1 MKKLTLALVCALPLI
16 AQAELIDNSTQTKKV
31 VPMSDL
37 TIKKALLLGT
47 WQCQSSPQMD
57 EEYEGEVSATYQFLF
72 DGTLKVSKVSK
83 VNHEQGEGVYHVDTE
98 RRWQLYQEADLLLI
112 AEQNTALT
120 RFDSHNVDPVEVQNL
135 QEFAKDTSRVSDMIV
150 GALDKTTFNFGY
162 TNGIVTKLDV
172 FRCQRV
178 NENAKQ

>member
-1 MKKLTLALVCALPLI
+1 MKKLTLALLCALPLLTH
-16 AQAELIDNSTQTKKV
+16 AELIDNSTQTKKV
-31 VPMSDL
+31 VPASDL
-37 TIKKALLLGT
+37 TIKRQLLLGT
-47 WQCQSSPQMD
+47 WQCQSSSKMS
-57 EEYEGEVSATYQFLF
+57 EEYEGEVFATYQFLP

-83 VNHEQGEGVYHVDTE
+83 VTSERGEGVYHVDTD

-120 RFDSHNVDPVEVQNL
+120 RFDSHNVDPVEAQNL

-150 GALDKTTFNFGY
+150 GALDETTFNFGY
-162 TNGIVTKLDV
+162 TNGIVTKFDV

>member
-1 MKKLTLALVCALPLI
+1 MKKLILALLCTLPLLTH
-16 AQAELIDNSTQTKKV
+16 AELIDNSTQTKKV
-31 VPMSDL
+31 VPASDL
-37 TIKKALLLGT
+37 TIKRQLLLGT
-47 WQCQSSPQMD
+47 WQCQSSPQMN
-57 EEYEGEVSATYQFLF
+57 EEYKGEVSATYQFLP

-83 VNHEQGEGVYHVDTE
+83 VTSERGEGVYHVDTD
-98 RRWQLYQEADLLLI
+98 RRWRLYQEADLLLI

-120 RFDSHNVDPVEVQNL
+120 RFDSHNVDPMEAQNL

-150 GALDKTTFNFGY
+150 GMLNDTRFEFGY

-178 NENAKQ
+178 NDAK